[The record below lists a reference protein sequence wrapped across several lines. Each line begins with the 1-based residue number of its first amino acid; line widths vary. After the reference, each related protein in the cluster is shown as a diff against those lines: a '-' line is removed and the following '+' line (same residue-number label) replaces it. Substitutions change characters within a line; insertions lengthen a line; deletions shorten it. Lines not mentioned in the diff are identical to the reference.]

1 MSGGAA
7 NAIALGAALAAVAC
21 GGRAAPV
28 APTVLPAV
36 TPEEHDSRS
45 DLIRDLEATAL
56 ENYSHLSLGNYDAYL
71 DSISTSA
78 DLALVGLGAGD
89 VAFGKGVG
97 SRWVKRRPFY
107 GRSGV
112 RLVSKNLVVELS
124 RDQQVGWIFDE
135 VSYRVPHDIRLSDG
149 VVIQRDAS
157 IPIRVTAAFVRDVD
171 RWVMVMEH
179 LSYALSP
186 VEVIDLARGGVLRAP
201 SKPPAEGQ
209 IGERAADAI
218 AAVVQRFHQ
227 RGTDR
232 LGTLADGARTLVVW
246 PDPDGEYRGDELQ
259 NLPRLASAF
268 GSGRVSISSSRVSE
282 PIGKVAWMVAN
293 LRVIVGD
300 GADRVII
307 PMRGTYLL
315 EATGEGDQLRWQIV
329 QAHVSVP
336 LSQELLERRVFGEP
350 TPDAAAR

>member
-1 MSGGAA
+1 MSGRATIAMLSLVAACSGAA
-7 NAIALGAALAAVAC
+7 KQA
-21 GGRAAPV
+21 
-28 APTVLPAV
+28 APTVLPPAPV
-36 TPEEHDSRS
+36 EEHDTRA

-71 DSISTSA
+71 DSISPSA
-78 DLALVGLGAGD
+78 DLALLGLGAGD
-89 VAFGKGVG
+89 VAFGRGVG
-97 SRWVKRRPFY
+97 PKWVKRRPFY

-124 RDQQVGWIFDE
+124 TDQQVGWIFDE

-171 RWVMVMEH
+171 RWVLVMEE

-186 VEVIDLARGGVLRAP
+186 AEVLDLARGRVLRTP
-201 SKPPAEGQ
+201 SKLPPEGQ
-209 IGERAADAI
+209 IEERAADAI
-218 AAVVQRFHQ
+218 AAVVQRFHE
-227 RGTDR
+227 RGTNR
-232 LGTLADGARTLVVW
+232 LGALADDPRTLVVW
-246 PDPDGEYRGDELQ
+246 PEPDGEYSGDELQ
-259 NLPRLASAF
+259 KLPRLASLF
-268 GSGRVSISSSRVSE
+268 GTGRVSIASTRVSE

-300 GADRVII
+300 GADRVVI
-307 PMRGTYLL
+307 PMRGLYLL
-315 EATGEGDQLRWQIV
+315 EASGDDQHPTWKIL

-336 LSQELLERRVFGEP
+336 LSQQLLERRIFGEP
-350 TPDAAAR
+350 TPDTGER